1 MKRYSFRIVTAG
13 IKEDIQGICNWLEKD
28 DEYCKDLRESVK
40 TYESKFQVLAAWLY
54 ARDIEPEEYILS
66 LQKYIDSRRLDPS
79 KIKVSKNAIQINDDK
94 FEDKHILLSKPN
106 ALKFTEYIHVHKQ
119 NVEYC
124 PATFKLV
131 EKMSK
136 IDIFNK
142 K

>member
-1 MKRYSFRIVTAG
+1 MKRYSYKIIVAG

-66 LQKYIDSRRLDPS
+66 LQKYINSKKLDPS

-94 FEDKHILLSKPN
+94 FEDKHIFLGSYKEQWRQIGNAVPPLLAYRIANEIK
-106 ALKFTEYIHVHKQ
+106 KQ
-119 NVEYC
+119 Y
-124 PATFKLV
+124 FK
-131 EKMSK
+131 
-136 IDIFNK
+136 
-142 K
+142 